1 LCKEKNSVQEKKDFA
16 TAGRKLQKKH
26 IKKNLTGTLIARGN
40 QQQKNF
46 AFCINKKK
54 SSAGKFGTILCPM
67 R

>member
-1 LCKEKNSVQEKKDFA
+1 VQGEKFCTGKKRFCHSRQEITKKA
-16 TAGRKLQKKH
+16 Y
-26 IKKNLTGTLIARGN
+26 KKNLTGTLIARGN